1 MLETVETVE
10 AAQEA
15 AARRQEGRG
24 ATGQDSGGRYGRQ
37 EAGGGPHLQHRTC
50 PAPACTS
57 LLALTHCSTAGALAG
72 VSPSCLCSHAPSCSW
87 AGWLL
92 VCCYYGLLLDGWL
105 PPSFEPDLPGQSC
118 LTTSSNQ
125 IGLDGVQG
133 TAWGCTSQWPEVG
146 GVSVSCQKFEPLVM
160 EMEEHG
166 QFGGVPERLARRE
179 RVCRI
184 CCIWSTWRRTKLP

>member
-1 MLETVETVE
+1 LETVETVE

-57 LLALTHCSTAGALAG
+57 LLALTHCRSAGRCLALLPLLPRSFLLLG
-72 VSPSCLCSHAPSCSW
+72 WLAPALLLLW
-87 AGWLL
+87 LVAGWLAAA
-92 VCCYYGLLLDGWL
+92 LL
-105 PPSFEPDLPGQSC
+105 EPDLPGQSC
-118 LTTSSNQ
+118 LATSSNQ
-125 IGLDGVQG
+125 IGLGGVQG

-146 GVSVSCQKFEPLVM
+146 GVSVSSQKFEPLVM

-184 CCIWSTWRRTKLP
+184 CCIWST

>member
-1 MLETVETVE
+1 CTCL
-10 AAQEA
+10 
-15 AARRQEGRG
+15 
-24 ATGQDSGGRYGRQ
+24 
-37 EAGGGPHLQHRTC
+37 HLT
-50 PAPACTS
+50 PG
-57 LLALTHCSTAGALAG
+57 THTAGALAG
-72 VSPSCLCSHAPSCSW
+72 VSPSCLCSHAPSYSW

-125 IGLDGVQG
+125 IGLGGVQG
-133 TAWGCTSQWPEVG
+133 TAWGCRSQWPEVG

-184 CCIWSTWRRTKLP
+184 CCIWSTWRRTKLPWRRRRLHSTHNTVVERTPRHPHHLESFRVSLPISMRIE